1 MGTAVLLK
9 PRLQSP
15 SSPNN
20 REHNYYES
28 SILFILIFI
37 FILNPKY
44 VYLSICLCAVMWV
57 LRTNNLW
64 HAEEQLVLFTAESV
78 IGLSACMRCCGDGIQ
93 CTHAIICIRYRSS
106 TQLYNLSLTES
117 LAEQ

>member
-1 MGTAVLLK
+1 
-9 PRLQSP
+9 
-15 SSPNN
+15 
-20 REHNYYES
+20 
-28 SILFILIFI
+28 
-37 FILNPKY
+37 
-44 VYLSICLCAVMWV
+44 MWV

-93 CTHAIICIRYRSS
+93 CIHAIICSRSRSS